1 MKLIRRDFGICL
13 FCIFVAGC
21 GGGNDNSPTQ
31 SHGHIHSAPHG
42 GILKELGD
50 HSFNL
55 EFLLNEQLGSLSVY
69 ILGPHAEKFI
79 RIEQESLRVNLTSA
93 GETHDFLLG
102 AMANELTNE
111 RVGSTS
117 HFSGLSDWLKGKN
130 LISGVMRSVE
140 IQGVVYEEVSFALGG
155 NHKHHH

>member
-111 RVGSTS
+111 RVGNTS

-140 IQGVVYEEVSFALGG
+140 IQGVVYEEVSFDLGG
-155 NHKHHH
+155 NQEHAH